1 VFTEG
6 VRVSS
11 DEELQRL
18 REKRMLEMQAQQ
30 QQQEEVQRVNAE
42 AEAQKQALLRQI
54 LTPEARQRMANI
66 KMVRP
71 DFANQLEMQLIQ
83 LAQSRRVALP
93 INDETLKKLL
103 AQLSAQQQ
111 QRDIRITRR

>member
-1 VFTEG
+1 M
-6 VRVSS
+6 SS

-30 QQQEEVQRVNAE
+30 QQQEEVQRVHAE
-42 AEAQKQALLRQI
+42 ADAKKQALLRQI

-103 AQLSAQQQ
+103 AQLSTQQQ
-111 QRDIRITRR
+111 QRDIRRTRR

>member
-1 VFTEG
+1 
-6 VRVSS
+6 VSS

-30 QQQEEVQRVNAE
+30 QQQEEVQRVQAE
-42 AEAQKQALLRQI
+42 TEAKKQALMRQI
-54 LTPEARQRMANI
+54 LAPEARQRMANI
-66 KMVRP
+66 KIVRP

-93 INDETLKKLL
+93 INDETLKRLL
-103 AQLSAQQQ
+103 TQLSAQQQ

>member
-1 VFTEG
+1 M
-6 VRVSS
+6 SS

-18 REKRMLEMQAQQ
+18 REKRMLEIQAQQ

-93 INDETLKKLL
+93 INDETLKRLL
-103 AQLSAQQQ
+103 TQLSAQQQ
-111 QRDIRITRR
+111 QRDISITRR